1 VARGGR
7 PLAAAIGLTLAL
19 AGCVADADGP
29 SPTDPHG
36 FTTTTA
42 LRVATTTIS
51 TEIGLD
57 RYRDCMASEGVVIG
71 EIPRDGLGRPRIA
84 LALTDVDLS
93 DRAVV
98 DALETCGHHLASGAL
113 DSSSDPKLRD
123 LVQDRLETFAECVRL
138 EGVDDYPDP
147 VPGFDGRG
155 SPFPVN
161 RVPWHDPL
169 LPGAVAH
176 CRTVGTGG

>member
-1 VARGGR
+1 MARGGR
-7 PLAAAIGLTLAL
+7 PLAAAVGLTLAL
-19 AGCVADADGP
+19 TGCVADANGP

-36 FTTTTA
+36 FTTTTT
-42 LRVATTTIS
+42 LGVTTTTIAI
-51 TEIGLD
+51 EVGLD
-57 RYRDCMASEGVVIG
+57 RYRDCMATEGVEIG

-84 LALTDVDLS
+84 LALTGVDLS

-98 DALETCGHHLASGAL
+98 DALEACGHHLASGAL
-113 DSSSDPKLRD
+113 DSSADPKLRD
-123 LVQDRLETFAECVRL
+123 LVQDRLEAFAECVRL

-169 LPGAVAH
+169 LPEAVAQ
-176 CRTVGTGG
+176 CRADGSGG